1 MVTATED
8 QTVIEIPIFLPAGE
22 NTLFGIR
29 TLPAGHDERHSTAVV
44 VLSGGGTPLSTGVNG
59 FSVRVCRL
67 VSSAGFHS
75 LRFDYHGVGESTGD
89 PDRFHLG
96 APYTVDLEGALQ
108 FLTTVGISRSILIGE
123 CFGARTALSV
133 AASTHHDVL
142 AVLAISPPI
151 RDFEMGERVSTR
163 LAVEHSL
170 FTYVKRGF
178 TPRTLKRA
186 LGSDRRAY
194 ARVARE
200 KVRSVMRSGASS
212 PDRAERY
219 VVSRGFLDAL
229 RRLSEKGIQTQLV
242 YGDQDDFIGDLQRA
256 GSAVAP
262 FLTRGS
268 NPNILTIPGWV
279 HGLASSAT
287 QSSLVEFTDRWL
299 SRRARD

>member
-1 MVTATED
+1 VTATED
-8 QTVIEIPIFLPAGE
+8 QTVIEIPIFFPAGE
-22 NTLFGIR
+22 DTLFGIR
-29 TLPAGHDERHSTAVV
+29 TLPAGHDEERSTAVV

-67 VSSAGFHS
+67 ASSAGFHS

-96 APYTVDLEGALQ
+96 APHTDDLEGALQ
-108 FLTTVGISRSILIGE
+108 FLTTVGIRRSILIGE

-151 RDFEMGERVSTR
+151 RDFEMGERMTTR

-170 FTYVKRGF
+170 FTYVRRGLR
-178 TPRTLKRA
+178 PRTLKRA
-186 LGSDRRAY
+186 LGSHRRAY

-200 KVRSVMRSGASS
+200 KLRSVVSAGARS
-212 PDRAERY
+212 PERADRY
-219 VVSRGFLDAL
+219 VVSSRFLDPL
-229 RRLSEKGIQTQLV
+229 RLLSERGIPTQLV
-242 YGDQDDFIGDLQRA
+242 YGDHDDFTRDLQRA
-256 GSAVAP
+256 GSSVAP
-262 FLTRGS
+262 FLTKGS
-268 NPNILTIPGWV
+268 NPNVLTIPGRV

-287 QSSLVEFTDRWL
+287 QSSLIEFAGRWL
-299 SRRARD
+299 SGLARD